1 MKRFGLM
8 VIMLAL
14 LASMALPALANDA
27 PVLSAWARDEAFA
40 AEKAG
45 ILPQDYLYG
54 DLRGSGNR
62 GQAVGYLVKLAETV
76 LQKELPNNAA
86 GVFPDL
92 ENTYQVIVENAEK
105 AYSAGIV
112 TGYEDGSFGKRN
124 EITREEYAVMLYRM
138 FRYLE
143 QESGVELLPDEVQTR
158 PFADENEIS
167 AWALDAVHA
176 LAYMGILGG
185 DNRGA
190 FRPAGTVSLEQMIVL
205 SYRCWLRCAP
215 VCAEGSEN
223 A

>member
-14 LASMALPALANDA
+14 LVSMALPVLANDA
-27 PVLSAWARDEAFA
+27 PVLSAWAKDEAVA

-54 DLRGSGNR
+54 DLRGAGNR

-86 GVFPDL
+86 GAFPDL
-92 ENTYQVIVENAEK
+92 ENTYPVIVENAEK

-143 QESGVELLPDEVQTR
+143 QESSMKLLPDEAQTR

-167 AWALDAVHA
+167 AWALAAVRA
-176 LAYMGILGG
+176 LVYIGILGG
-185 DNRGA
+185 DNYGA
-190 FRPAGTVSLEQMIVL
+190 FRPADGVSLEQMIVL
-205 SYRCWLRCAP
+205 SYRCWLRCRL
-215 VCAEGSEN
+215 VCAEGSED

>member
-1 MKRFGLM
+1 MKRIGLIM
-8 VIMLAL
+8 VLIAL

-27 PVLSAWARDEAFA
+27 PVLSAWAKDEAFA

-54 DLRGSGNR
+54 DLRGSGTR
-62 GQAVGYLVKLAETV
+62 GQAAGYLVKLAETV
-76 LQKELPNNAA
+76 LQKELPNDAA

-92 ENTYQVIVENAEK
+92 ENTYPVIVENAEK

-112 TGYEDGSFGKRN
+112 TGYEDGSFGRRN

-138 FRYLE
+138 LRYLE
-143 QESGVELLPDEVQTR
+143 QESGAQLLPNPDEVQTH
-158 PFADENEIS
+158 PFADEAEIS
-167 AWALDAVHA
+167 AWALDAVRA

-185 DNRGA
+185 DNWGA

-205 SYRCWLRCAP
+205 SYRCWL
-215 VCAEGSEN
+215 VCTEGSEN

>member
-1 MKRFGLM
+1 MKRIGLIM
-8 VIMLAL
+8 VLIAL

-27 PVLSAWARDEAFA
+27 PVLSAWAKDEAFA

-54 DLRGSGNR
+54 DLRGSGTR
-62 GQAVGYLVKLAETV
+62 GQAAGYLVKLTETV
-76 LQKELPNNAA
+76 LQKELPNDAA

-92 ENTYQVIVENAEK
+92 ENTYPVIVENAEK

-112 TGYEDGSFGKRN
+112 TGYEDGSFGRRN

-143 QESGVELLPDEVQTR
+143 QESGVKLLPDEVQTH
-158 PFADENEIS
+158 PFADEAEIS
-167 AWALDAVHA
+167 AWALDAVRA

-185 DNRGA
+185 DNWGA
-190 FRPAGTVSLEQMIVL
+190 FRPAGTVSLEQMVVL
-205 SYRCWLRCAP
+205 SYRCWLRC
-215 VCAEGSEN
+215 VEGSED